1 MVSRIGNQHWP
12 THLATVG
19 EEGPSESAIRY
30 AIAQQMTIFQHA
42 AAFAMADGAR
52 GELHVQ
58 IRHEI
63 AVRILGD
70 PGSRDC
76 GSSTCTNLDLSC
88 ADAQAFSIK
97 HIFLLH
103 L

>member
-19 EEGPSESAIRY
+19 EEGPSKSAIRY
-30 AIAQQMTIFQHA
+30 AIAQQSQGDDK
-42 AAFAMADGAR
+42 FAMADGAR

-76 GSSTCTNLDLSC
+76 GSSTCINLDLSC